1 MGRESGGRDVIVC
14 MYKGRP
20 AGYKIMGIDT
30 EREKTS
36 MLHRPKKRKS
46 ESDRKRMMGNRVSI
60 RSENSPYRS
69 KACMQSEKSRTE
81 K

>member
-1 MGRESGGRDVIVC
+1 MIVC

-46 ESDRKRMMGNRVSI
+46 ESDRKRMMGSRVSI
-60 RSENSPYRS
+60 RSENVHIDPRH
-69 KACMQSEKSRTE
+69 ACSRKIE
-81 K
+81 DRRMRGRG